1 MEPIPCEILEM
12 IEEVAERTAT
22 AYSDYI
28 GKAINDPTSTSP
40 RWIILDTKAHK
51 FFVFQWAL
59 EMKERLIS
67 LYHQNILQI
76 TDEGGIKVMT
86 TTQYYGEGL

>member
-1 MEPIPCEILEM
+1 MEPIPCEILET
-12 IEEVAERTAT
+12 IEVIVERSAT

-28 GKAINDPTSTSP
+28 RKAINDPAFTSL
-40 RWIILDTKAHK
+40 RRVILDADDRE

-67 LYHQNILQI
+67 LYHQGILLI
-76 TDEGGIKVMT
+76 TDEGGVFAVNDSRPKQMP
-86 TTQYYGEGL
+86 